1 MANIAVSS
9 HNCETNFLF
18 MENIYFKKLI
28 NKRCFTET
36 NSFNFLEELK
46 NSKNIKAFVI
56 STSNKIRGVA
66 NNNIFQ
72 LNGAS
77 KAIAKYQNSPKNSF
91 MQKALSFETVQNV
104 SNTLVSSVKNIME
117 HVVDIVENL
126 IPN

>member
-1 MANIAVSS
+1 MAA
-9 HNCETNFLF
+9 E
-18 MENIYFKKLI
+18 

-36 NSFNFLEELK
+36 DSFNFLEELK

-91 MQKALSFETVQNV
+91 MQKALVF
-104 SNTLVSSVKNIME
+104 KI
-117 HVVDIVENL
+117 
-126 IPN
+126 